1 MDVEIR
7 MPKASETMEVGTIV
21 QWLKESGAAVQRGEA
36 IAEIETEKTVVVLE
50 ARATGTLRIGAEAG
64 EERIGFWHPRD
75 TGFMGRL
82 PL

>member
-1 MDVEIR
+1 VETAVDVEIR

-64 EERIGFWHPRD
+64 IELPVATTIG
-75 TGFMGRL
+75 TIETA
-82 PL
+82 